1 MRMDT
6 PETQSTV
13 SDRDWFRIGAAMRLR
28 LGSLAILDEPLRV
41 DIGIAKEE
49 SAAIRLN
56 PSVARIAAEM
66 RG

>member
-1 MRMDT
+1 
-6 PETQSTV
+6 
-13 SDRDWFRIGAAMRLR
+13 MRLR

-41 DIGIAKEE
+41 EIGIAKEE

-56 PSVARIAAEM
+56 PSVPGIAARM